1 MFSTNHEFSIVC
13 ILYPHPC
20 WQYPEKRF
28 DFWWHC
34 ICILVF
40 DYGWVTTYL
49 DSFFM
54 YYRIQ
59 HEYISF
65 ILQPLD
71 TPNFLSDEPGLP
83 PTKEKIVLHL
93 LEFVDRG
100 IISWCMN
107 ADLVQLCLS
116 SHKQLLELKVSLLTA
131 SSYRGW
137 FCGSLYRLVK
147 ELLCVTFAVL
157 SQGDCISYVRWCLV

>member
-1 MFSTNHEFSIVC
+1 MYFVSTSLLTISRKKIWFLMTLYLYFSLWLWLGDNLLGQFFS
-13 ILYPHPC
+13 
-20 WQYPEKRF
+20 
-28 DFWWHC
+28 
-34 ICILVF
+34 
-40 DYGWVTTYL
+40 
-49 DSFFM
+49 M

-147 ELLCVTFAVL
+147 ELLCVTFAIL